1 VTAAP
6 LAPIADR
13 DSLLA
18 AIRAGW
24 RPTYLMFW
32 GHKAPAGGPAAP
44 AGKHCLSQW
53 WGARFVV
60 GDHSYMSAEHYMMA
74 EKARLF
80 GDEATLKRI
89 LAASNP
95 AAAKRLGRE
104 VHSFDETAW
113 AAARFAIVV
122 AGNVAKFGQNP
133 ALAEFLRTTGERVL
147 VEASPTDRIWGIGL
161 AADHADAEH
170 PERWRG
176 LNLLGFALMETR
188 RTLASSA

>member
-1 VTAAP
+1 
-6 LAPIADR
+6 
-13 DSLLA
+13 
-18 AIRAGW
+18 
-24 RPTYLMFW
+24 MFW
-32 GHKAPAGGPAAP
+32 GHKAEARAP

-80 GDEATLKRI
+80 GDEATRKRI

-104 VHSFDETAW
+104 VKGFDEAAW
-113 AAARFAIVV
+113 AAARSGIVV

-133 ALAEFLRTTGERVL
+133 ALADFLRTTGERVL
-147 VEASPTDRIWGIGL
+147 VEASPADRIWGIGL
-161 AADHADAEH
+161 AADHADAEN

-176 LNLLGFALMETR
+176 LNLLGFALMQAR
-188 RTLASSA
+188 RALASAG